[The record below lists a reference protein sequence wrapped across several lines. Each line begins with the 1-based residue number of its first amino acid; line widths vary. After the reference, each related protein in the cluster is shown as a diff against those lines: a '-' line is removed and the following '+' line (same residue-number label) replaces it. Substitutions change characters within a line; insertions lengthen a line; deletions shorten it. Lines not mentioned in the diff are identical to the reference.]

1 MKYQLIIFDW
11 DGTLADSTG
20 RIVDSMRR
28 AGQELGLPDVPD
40 ADIQNIIGLGLPEA
54 IKTVWPD
61 VLPDQMEPMREAYA
75 RYFVY
80 DSQIAMNLFNGAES

>member
-54 IKTVWPD
+54 IKTDPSACGWKPVSMLID
-61 VLPDQMEPMREAYA
+61 RGSSA
-75 RYFVY
+75 RRPSGRVK
-80 DSQIAMNLFNGAES
+80 SVMWKS